1 MKSASHKRPHTIWRD
16 LHEVLNVFKF
26 TETEERV
33 WLPVSVEEMEL
44 FNGYRPSV
52 WDMKRILKI
61 DDCTL

>member
-1 MKSASHKRPHTIWRD
+1 MKSASHKRPHTIWRH
-16 LHEVLNVFKF
+16 LHEVPSVFKF

-33 WLPVSVEEMEL
+33 WLPVGVEEMEL

-52 WDMKRILKI
+52 WDMKRGLEI